1 MVLTIK
7 GEIYLM
13 SDKPNGK
20 ADVLKRLRRIEGQI
34 KGIQR
39 MVEEE
44 QNCVDIITQVSA
56 AKAAI
61 NKAALLIM
69 EMHSLSC
76 IENALSSEDK
86 DAAVEELIKTF
97 SRFIK
102 FSE

>member
-1 MVLTIK
+1 
-7 GEIYLM
+7 M
-13 SDKPNGK
+13 SNKPNGK

-76 IENALSSEDK
+76 IENAISSEDK

-97 SRFIK
+97 NRFIK

>member
-1 MVLTIK
+1 
-7 GEIYLM
+7 M
-13 SDKPNGK
+13 SDKANTK

-44 QNCVDIITQVSA
+44 QSCVDIITQVSA
-56 AKAAI
+56 VKAAI

-69 EMHSLSC
+69 ETHSLSC
-76 IENALSSEDK
+76 IENAMSSEDK
-86 DAAVEELIKTF
+86 DAAVAELTKTIN
-97 SRFIK
+97 RFMK